1 MDKKIEVYVS
11 FYKDYYI
18 YKSEIFKPFFV
29 GNALKKNELNIPGD
43 NTGENI
49 SEKNS
54 TFNEL
59 TLTYWAWKN
68 SMQDYIGFGHY
79 RRYFVYNRISLLR
92 RIFLKIT
99 KKRFK
104 REKKLEVIRKI
115 RDFEKKI
122 VKEIENYDIILPKPI
137 IMSRT
142 LKEQYGDE
150 HYIEHYEKMG
160 EVINELFPQMYKS
173 FLQASNK
180 NTFYIANMFIFK
192 RDIFEDYCN
201 FVFKVLFKL
210 EKILE
215 VPKE

>member
-1 MDKKIEVYVS
+1 MKNKIEIYVS

-18 YKSEIFKPFFV
+18 HKSEIFKPFFV
-29 GNALKKNELNIPGD
+29 GSAIKENNLGIDGD
-43 NTGENI
+43 DTGEHI

-68 SMQDYIGFGHY
+68 STQEYIGFGHY
-79 RRYFVYNRISLLR
+79 RRYFVYDENSLLR
-92 RIFLKIT
+92 RFFLKVT
-99 KKRFK
+99 KKKFNNT
-104 REKKLEVIRKI
+104 KKKEVIRKI
-115 RDFEKKI
+115 KKFEEKI
-122 VKEIENYDIILPKPI
+122 KKEIDNFDIVLPNPI

-142 LKEQYGDE
+142 LREQYGDV
-150 HYIEHYEKMG
+150 HYIEHYDKMG
-160 EVINELFPQMYKS
+160 EVINEKFPDMYES

-201 FVFKVLFKL
+201 FVFTVLFEL
-210 EKILE
+210 E
-215 VPKE
+215 